1 MNLDALTDK
10 NILIY
15 GANGYTGRLMA
26 RTCKEYGLSPILAGR
41 SDAVAKA
48 AIDLDLDYT
57 VFEVHEAKKELSEID
72 FLINTAGPFRATQ
85 GPLMDACIE
94 TSTHYIDVCGKW
106 KEVDRAIERD
116 QMARE
121 AGVVL
126 LPSAGFGIAPPDI
139 AAQIALSTIEEPE
152 SAFTVAATYGKVSRG
167 TLFSMLSEINEVGTV
182 WRKGANV
189 LAHPAEEAVEIE
201 LFGTKVKGVNNPLR
215 ADLRTVPHATKV
227 PNYQS
232 FMKLPNF
239 AIAMMNGKLGWL
251 RKFLLSKLHWLP
263 EGPNEKQLKSG
274 HTLVYAEARNQQGN
288 ICRVHLKGPE
298 AYLFSVDCVLL
309 AINKIVRESAHSGF
323 CTPSLLIG
331 EEIGSIKGAV
341 LRLFND

>member
-1 MNLDALTDK
+1 MNLDPLTNK
-10 NILIY
+10 KILIY
-15 GANGYTGRLMA
+15 GANGYTGQLMA
-26 RTCKEYGLSPILAGR
+26 RTFKEYGLSPILAGR
-41 SDAVAKA
+41 SDAVAKT

-57 VFEVHEAKKELSEID
+57 VFEVNEVKNELTDID

-94 TSTHYIDVCGKW
+94 TGTHYIDVSGKW

-116 QMARE
+116 QRARE

-139 AAQIALSTIEEPE
+139 AAHIALSKIETPE
-152 SAFTVAATYGKVSRG
+152 SAFTVAATYGGVSRG
-167 TLFSMLSEINEVGTV
+167 TLYSMLSEIDEVGIV

-189 LAHPAEEAVEIE
+189 PAHPAEEAVEIE
-201 LFGTKVKGVNNPLR
+201 LFGTKVKAVNNPLR

-239 AIAMMNGKLGWL
+239 AIGMMNGKLGGL
-251 RKFLLSKLHWLP
+251 RKLILSKIHWLP
-263 EGPNEKQLKSG
+263 LGPNEKQLKSG

-298 AYLFSVDCVLL
+298 AYLFTVELV
-309 AINKIVRESAHSGF
+309 
-323 CTPSLLIG
+323 
-331 EEIGSIKGAV
+331 
-341 LRLFND
+341 RLFLIRIAEGNTRAGFTTPGQWIREDIEGIPGVKVVVQHE